1 MMNDDKDV
9 RILDAVFH
17 EAALIEADEGPV
29 TPELRRDVDA
39 IMAYTRQRLAAM
51 RRAEMRHVIEQRPVL
66 EAAPARPSILAMTRD
81 AILARLATLCTV
93 HRGAVFAHRDFAEM
107 TDEDLR
113 TALEDAESLAER
125 RS

>member
-29 TPELRRDVDA
+29 TLELRRDVDA
-39 IMAYTRQRLAAM
+39 IMAYTRQRLAEL
-51 RRAEMRHVIEQRPVL
+51 RRAEIRRATAERSITA
-66 EAAPARPSILAMTRD
+66 AAPARPSIVVMTRD
-81 AILARLATLCTV
+81 AILARLAALCTN

-113 TALEDAESLAER
+113 TALEDAESLAEQ